1 MPTPTAKSK
10 YRLLLS
16 RVRSVPGLGKDV
28 LAVAVIVAVGLAV
41 SGFLLANQR
50 VTWPWEH
57 EFVLRAEL
65 TSAPSIAPGKG
76 QEVRIAGVPV
86 GEIKSAEVSDH
97 GTAILT
103 LAIHSPDTI
112 YDNARLALRP
122 KSPLNEMYVTIAPG
136 GPPGQPLSDGA
147 LLTADHT
154 AEPVPVDEVLS
165 HLDVKA
171 QDAMTSML
179 SDADVALAN
188 MPRTLPP
195 GLTAADNTLVGLK
208 PVVDALNDRRDR
220 LRTLTDSLSQ
230 IATAVGGNDVRLA
243 RTTASLQTT
252 LGTLARND
260 DALVSSLDQLPDVST
275 QLRRATAGADKL
287 SDQLN
292 PTLDKLHEASGALPG
307 SLSNLQDTVDK
318 LGDTVDAAK
327 PFLDAARPVLRDLR
341 PFVGD
346 LRGALDDLEPTTHRL
361 DTVTDQLIPYLPDL
375 KAFMANTASVT
386 SVRDANGPFFRG
398 RFTFAPET
406 LPFLPKAI
414 QRSPKE
420 APTR

>member
-1 MPTPTAKSK
+1 MAARTASNA
-10 YRLLLS
+10 RSSSLA
-16 RVRSVPGLGKDV
+16 RIRSVPGLGKDV
-28 LAVAVIVAVGLAV
+28 LAVAVLVAIGVAI
-41 SGFLLANQR
+41 SAFLLANQR

-65 TSAPSIAPGKG
+65 ASAPSIAPGKG

-103 LAIHSPDTI
+103 LAIHSRDTI

-136 GPPGQPLSDGA
+136 GPPGQPLADGA
-147 LLTADHT
+147 LLTVDQT

-165 HLDVKA
+165 HLDAKA
-171 QDAMTSML
+171 QDAMTAML
-179 SDADVALAN
+179 SESDVALVN
-188 MPRTLPP
+188 MPRNLPP
-195 GLTAADNTLVGLK
+195 GLTATDGTLTGLK
-208 PVVDALNDRRDR
+208 PVVDALNRRTDR
-220 LRTLTDSLSQ
+220 LRTLTDSLSRL
-230 IATAVGGNDVRLA
+230 ATAVGGNDVRLA
-243 RTTASLQTT
+243 NITASLQTT
-252 LGTLARND
+252 LGTVAHND
-260 DALVSSLDQLPDVST
+260 DALVSALSQLPDVST

-287 SDQLN
+287 SGQLN
-292 PTLDKLHEASGALPG
+292 PTLDKLDEASGELPR
-307 SLSNLQDTVDK
+307 SLSNLQDTVDA

-327 PFLDAARPVLRDLR
+327 PFLDKAKPVLNDLR

-361 DTVTDQLIPYLPDL
+361 DPISDRLVPYLPDL
-375 KAFMANTASVT
+375 KAFMGETASVT

-398 RFTFAPET
+398 RATFAPET
-406 LPFLPKAI
+406 LPFLPKAL
-414 QRSPKE
+414 QRAPKE